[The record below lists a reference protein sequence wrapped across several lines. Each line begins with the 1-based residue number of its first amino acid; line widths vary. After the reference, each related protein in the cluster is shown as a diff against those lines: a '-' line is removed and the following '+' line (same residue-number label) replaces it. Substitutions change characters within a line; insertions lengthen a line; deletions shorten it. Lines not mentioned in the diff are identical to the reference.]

1 MTLIATLTTQAATSY
16 GFSVGGVEVTSD
28 NCQNI
33 TGPNI
38 TTGTAVYNPSTKQLT
53 LTNVN
58 ISCSGSKKY
67 CIRNTDCNSLNIVFK
82 GSNTLS
88 ATGGAPV
95 FLQQDTYIRG
105 YDANSHL
112 FISGSNNQ
120 DALCPIRSGSGVVTL
135 SIVDA
140 NMTILSTDCEA
151 IDGEGKGTVNF
162 VRSNVVIDAG
172 SYGIN
177 RLAVLSIEDSY
188 ISITSSNYITNG
200 ISRMSTFGGINVTS
214 PEGGYFNTN
223 NGYIFDSNGTR
234 LQNTTAWLTPLTDV
248 AVNQTNF
255 PDEFF
260 RHFVTNKFGTTLK
273 AIDRLN
279 TDELNLETY
288 SHIADLTG
296 IKYFDRLQVLRVPGN
311 NLTTLDMSD
320 NKLLRYLEV
329 QNNKLTLLDLRSNP
343 KLTFLNCR
351 DNQIRDLRVNNLD
364 RLSDLNCRNN
374 KIQNLDVSTCPDL
387 TNLDCDY
394 NQLSRLNL
402 TQNKYL
408 KTLYC
413 NNNNISSL
421 DLNYCTRLTKAW
433 FHNNKLTGTFS
444 LGNNTKLTDVNCNSN
459 DISTLLLPNNPTS
472 LEILDCSSNRLST
485 FDLSAATG
493 LKKINVQYNQLTSM
507 KLPSAPLT
515 EVSLYGNKLNKL
527 AVDTLLTTWPDYDS
541 SSFGGFADVYSEKKD
556 DQGNRIDYNVFT
568 PEHVATLKQKGWK
581 VIYIYYSST
590 SVFTQ
595 SYDGMEGIE
604 IAYPTF
610 IDGMF
615 RYCLKQIPQGLDTYL
630 TYYEIPEITSLD
642 VRGKEI
648 ESLGGIQNLTALE
661 KLLADNN
668 KLVSITYTRQ
678 LPALK
683 HLSLA
688 NNQVTALQLGSNPEL
703 TFLDCMNN
711 KIVSLDLTSNTKL
724 AELNCAWNGI
734 KSLTVS
740 SEAPLYTE
748 EVAVYCN
755 QLSTA
760 ARVNNFI
767 TQLKAAPSSK
777 PGVLLFDYNSDK
789 EANVITEAQIEALAA
804 KNWQIKRR
812 NADTGAWEIVAPPAT
827 PGDIDGNGSVDVA
840 DLNMLINFL
849 LGTETPTAAQFAAA
863 NIDNTNNSIDVG
875 DLNAIIGLLISQ

>member
-1 MTLIATLTTQAATSY
+1 M
-16 GFSVGGVEVTSD
+16 
-28 NCQNI
+28 
-33 TGPNI
+33 
-38 TTGTAVYNPSTKQLT
+38 
-53 LTNVN
+53 
-58 ISCSGSKKY
+58 
-67 CIRNTDCNSLNIVFK
+67 
-82 GSNTLS
+82 
-88 ATGGAPV
+88 
-95 FLQQDTYIRG
+95 
-105 YDANSHL
+105 
-112 FISGSNNQ
+112 
-120 DALCPIRSGSGVVTL
+120 
-135 SIVDA
+135 
-140 NMTILSTDCEA
+140 
-151 IDGEGKGTVNF
+151 
-162 VRSNVVIDAG
+162 
-172 SYGIN
+172 
-177 RLAVLSIEDSY
+177 
-188 ISITSSNYITNG
+188 
-200 ISRMSTFGGINVTS
+200 
-214 PEGGYFNTN
+214 
-223 NGYIFDSNGTR
+223 
-234 LQNTTAWLTPLTDV
+234 
-248 AVNQTNF
+248 
-255 PDEFF
+255 
-260 RHFVTNKFGTTLK
+260 
-273 AIDRLN
+273 
-279 TDELNLETY
+279 
-288 SHIADLTG
+288 
-296 IKYFDRLQVLRVPGN
+296 
-311 NLTTLDMSD
+311 
-320 NKLLRYLEV
+320 
-329 QNNKLTLLDLRSNP
+329 
-343 KLTFLNCR
+343 
-351 DNQIRDLRVNNLD
+351 
-364 RLSDLNCRNN
+364 
-374 KIQNLDVSTCPDL
+374 
-387 TNLDCDY
+387 
-394 NQLSRLNL
+394 SRLNL
-402 TQNKYL
+402 TQNNYL

-413 NNNNISSL
+413 SNNYISSL
-421 DLNYCTRLTKAW
+421 DLSYCTRLTKAW

-459 DISTLLLPNNPTS
+459 YISTLLLPNNPTS

-493 LKKINVQYNQLTSM
+493 LKKIYVQYNQLTSM

-515 EVSLYGNKLNKL
+515 EVSLHGNKLNKL

-581 VIYIYYSST
+581 VIYTYYSTT